1 MNSFFASCEQQAN
14 RLLRGLPVG
23 VSAYNG
29 PNSILLAASIEAKK
43 LGIKTGTSVRDAKEI
58 YPRIIIVEND
68 TGKYQ
73 AISEGFKKILNDY
86 SDCVESYSIDESFV
100 DMTGW
105 VKSWDEAKNKAREIK
120 KRVKNEVGDWLSASI
135 GISFT
140 KFLTK
145 VASDIQ
151 KPDGLTVITP
161 GDLPAVY
168 DNLQLTSLWGLARGW
183 ERRLARLGIKT
194 IRQLYDY
201 PMQNLVSIF
210 GKPGYYWYANIHGI
224 EISPIMSKETA
235 PKSISHQYAIPKKM
249 ATTKNIPKILM
260 KLCEKVGRRLRK
272 NELRARTVFISL
284 RLYKQKSI
292 SLHKKSDYPLR
303 STLDIYHHA
312 VELLKQVPAIA
323 RVSVLSIGVS
333 NLTAENYQLSWLNK
347 NSRQAM
353 PSKLDDTMDKIKE
366 KHGSFSIMHGTMLGA
381 ENFVPD
387 RIAFGK

>member
-1 MNSFFASCEQQAN
+1 
-14 RLLRGLPVG
+14 
-23 VSAYNG
+23 
-29 PNSILLAASIEAKK
+29 
-43 LGIKTGTSVRDAKEI
+43 
-58 YPRIIIVEND
+58 
-68 TGKYQ
+68 
-73 AISEGFKKILNDY
+73 
-86 SDCVESYSIDESFV
+86 
-100 DMTGW
+100 
-105 VKSWDEAKNKAREIK
+105 
-120 KRVKNEVGDWLSASI
+120 
-135 GISFT
+135 
-140 KFLTK
+140 
-145 VASDIQ
+145 
-151 KPDGLTVITP
+151 
-161 GDLPAVY
+161 
-168 DNLQLTSLWGLARGW
+168 
-183 ERRLARLGIKT
+183 
-194 IRQLYDY
+194 
-201 PMQNLVSIF
+201 
-210 GKPGYYWYANIHGI
+210 
-224 EISPIMSKETA
+224 
-235 PKSISHQYAIPKKM
+235 M